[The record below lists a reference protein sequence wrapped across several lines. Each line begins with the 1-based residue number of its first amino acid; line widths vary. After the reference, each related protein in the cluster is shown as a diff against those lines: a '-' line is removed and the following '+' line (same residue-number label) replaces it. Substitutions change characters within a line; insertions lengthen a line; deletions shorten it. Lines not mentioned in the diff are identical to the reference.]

1 MDIKKVERVIEL
13 QRKANYQIEHFGE
26 ADHDIVEEM
35 IELADSLT
43 PEEEDTVLELYY
55 QVDSF

>member
-13 QRKANYQIEHFGE
+13 QRKANYQIEYFGE
-26 ADHDIVEEM
+26 ADHDTVDEM
-35 IELADSLT
+35 IKLADSLT
-43 PEEEDTVLELYY
+43 PEEEDAVLNLYY

>member
-1 MDIKKVERVIEL
+1 MNINKVERVIEL
-13 QRKANYQIEHFGE
+13 QRKANYQIEIYGE
-26 ADHDIVEEM
+26 ADHDIVDEM

-43 PEEEDTVLELYY
+43 PEEEDAVLELYY

>member
-1 MDIKKVERVIEL
+1 MNIKKVERVIEL
-13 QRKANYQIEHFGE
+13 QRKANYQIEYFGE
-26 ADHDIVEEM
+26 ADHDTVDEM

-43 PEEEDTVLELYY
+43 PEEEDAVLELYY

>member
-1 MDIKKVERVIEL
+1 MNINKVERVIEL
-13 QRKANYQIEHFGE
+13 QRKANYQIEYFGE
-26 ADHDIVEEM
+26 ADHDTVDEM

-43 PEEEDTVLELYY
+43 PEEEDAVLELYY

>member
-1 MDIKKVERVIEL
+1 MNINKVERVIEL
-13 QRKANYQIEHFGE
+13 QRKANYQIEYFGE
-26 ADHDIVEEM
+26 ADHDTVDEM

-43 PEEEDTVLELYY
+43 PEEEDAVLNLYY

>member
-1 MDIKKVERVIEL
+1 MNSKKVDQVIAL
-13 QRKANYQIEHFGE
+13 QRKANYQIEYFGE
-26 ADHDIVEEM
+26 ADHDTVDEM

-43 PEEEDTVLELYY
+43 PEEADVVLELYY

>member
-1 MDIKKVERVIEL
+1 MNSKKVEQVIAL
-13 QRKANYQIEHFGE
+13 QRKANYQIEYFGE
-26 ADHDIVEEM
+26 ADHDTVDEM

-43 PEEEDTVLELYY
+43 PEEEDAVLELYY